1 MEIKFFLH
9 FLEFRDEKLLGESFY
24 RAMKMLIWMASLQDA
39 IEVKIAILVRYA
51 KASAD
56 LTEPRNRDQHF
67 IEEKLTVDVPQ
78 TFMHKLFTLW
88 LDFPIVSP

>member
-1 MEIKFFLH
+1 MFN
-9 FLEFRDEKLLGESFY
+9 
-24 RAMKMLIWMASLQDA
+24 WMASHQDA

-56 LTEPRNRDQHF
+56 LTEPRNRDQLF

-88 LDFPIVSP
+88 LDFPIVSPWKKDFVVQIDREQKWMPVVAPRVAR